1 MPQGK
6 PPRGTSLS
14 PPAPRRP
21 ALTNAAIHYTKYR
34 VGCESAYCFRV
45 KTFSLE
51 GDGGGGEGEGERRVE
66 SFNNCSLFL
75 YHCGWDVR
83 MEEKKGVGMMKGR
96 EGGEEKEVK
105 ERECN
110 GRCK

>member
-1 MPQGK
+1 M
-6 PPRGTSLS
+6 
-14 PPAPRRP
+14 
-21 ALTNAAIHYTKYR
+21 
-34 VGCESAYCFRV
+34 
-45 KTFSLE
+45 
-51 GDGGGGEGEGERRVE
+51 E